1 MSSRQNILEIKNL
14 NLSFGGIKAV
24 RDVTFNVKEH
34 ELLGLIGPNGAG
46 KTTVFNMISGF
57 YQADS
62 GDIIFSGARLNDLK
76 PDAVNKSG
84 IARTFQNIRLF
95 GQLSVLDNVQLALQ
109 QKTKIAWMACIFR
122 TKKYLAYEAD
132 LKKESLEL
140 LKIFNLDIYAHE
152 LASSLSYGFQRK
164 LEIVRALAT
173 KPKLL
178 ILDEPAAGMN
188 QTETDELK
196 DLILFIKKRFQLT
209 VLLIEHDMKFV
220 MSCCERIVVL
230 NRGHKIADDIPAAI
244 KANHDV
250 IEAYLGKKARSAV

>member
-1 MSSRQNILEIKNL
+1 MMTESNHVLNIKNL

-24 RDVTFNVKEH
+24 DQVDFHIIKN

-62 GDIIFSGARLNDLK
+62 GSIQFNEKEISALS
-76 PDAVNKSG
+76 PDQINKAG

-95 GQLSVLDNVQLALQ
+95 GQLTVLDNVLLALQ
-109 QKTKIAWMACIFR
+109 QTVDLGWFESLFR
-122 TKKYLAYEAD
+122 TKTYIEKERQLTDECLA
-132 LKKESLEL
+132 L
-140 LKIFNLDIYAHE
+140 LKIFNLDQYQNEEANN
-152 LASSLSYGFQRK
+152 LPYGLQRK

-188 QTETDELK
+188 HQETEDLK
-196 DLILFIKKRFQLT
+196 KLIHFVKDKFNLT
-209 VLLIEHDMKFV
+209 VLLIEHDMKLV
-220 MSCCERIVVL
+220 MSICDRIVVL
-230 NRGHKIADDIPAAI
+230 NRGIKIAEGGPADVKKNPA
-244 KANHDV
+244 V
-250 IEAYLGKKARSAV
+250 IEAYLGKRS

>member
-1 MSSRQNILEIKNL
+1 MIPESNHVLNIKNL

-24 RDVTFNVKEH
+24 DQVDFHILKN

-62 GDIIFSGARLNDLK
+62 GSIQFNEKEISALS
-76 PDAVNKSG
+76 PDQINKAG

-95 GQLSVLDNVQLALQ
+95 GQLTVLDNVLLALQ
-109 QKTKIAWMACIFR
+109 QTVKLGWFESLFR
-122 TKKYLAYEAD
+122 TKTYIEKERQLTDECLA
-132 LKKESLEL
+132 L
-140 LKIFNLDIYAHE
+140 LKIFNLDQYQNEEANN
-152 LASSLSYGFQRK
+152 LPYGLQKK

-188 QTETDELK
+188 HQETEDLK
-196 DLILFIKKRFQLT
+196 KLIHFVKDKFNLT
-209 VLLIEHDMKFV
+209 VLLIEHDMKLV
-220 MSCCERIVVL
+220 MSICDRIVVL
-230 NRGHKIADDIPAAI
+230 NRGIKIAEGHPTDVKKNSA
-244 KANHDV
+244 V
-250 IEAYLGKKARSAV
+250 IEAYLGKRS